1 VAEVTE
7 GDQTWIELLR
17 REPEI
22 VAWLEP
28 GEDEEEDEPTKA
40 A

>member
-1 VAEVTE
+1 MNERDE
-7 GDQTWIELLR
+7 TWIELLR
-17 REPEI
+17 GEPEI

-28 GEDEEEDEPTKA
+28 SEDEAEDEPTKA

>member
-1 VAEVTE
+1 VAEVDEVE
-7 GDQTWIELLR
+7 GTWIELLR
-17 REPEI
+17 GEPEI

-28 GEDEEEDEPTKA
+28 REDEEEDEPTKA